1 MVPCTC
7 RWEAEEQQHQEYLD
21 KMKRVDARRKA
32 NLAKQLAAGFTCT
45 MEKATCGKHF
55 DSKPLFN
62 QHLAKH
68 KGDMRARLVCTE
80 ETTKTTVCEEKFTN
94 RRAYTQHIEGHRS
107 KRLKAFQQ
115 NVRSV
120 LLVNRLGLLVGAFE
134 KEFRMMVGQMVPYK
148 ALGCQGSLELLQQ
161 CPEVVEVRKLE
172 DGNTLLVGI
181 PDDRTEHMA
190 KMIGSQK
197 AEARGYDY
205 RTGEVL
211 KKQSSAAKR
220 DIQKVAGRRAR
231 LVTPFLREQVRRM
244 MELEEHEAG
253 LELEEFMDSYKAL
266 HDYPLEPQY
275 FGFAGVQDLLHHGL
289 QEVLALRLG
298 VDRRWTVHP
307 LRLAPSHALE
317 PPRHLRTALRA
328 LLAPRPGG
336 VEVEALPL
344 VYGGALEPREFGY
357 SSLEELCLALAIAG
371 DCSFKA
377 AEGGEGP
384 WILPVTAP
392 APTPAPAATRVK
404 SKPKDHATALSVT
417 KKTVESG
424 WWGDVVEVAGE
435 KALYVQALDTREEL
449 WHLEDQMEEHY
460 SRGGG
465 KVAVAEVGATV
476 VHLSPVTGVWCRGE
490 VVEVHEEEVE
500 VRYLDY
506 GGVVRVASALLRR
519 LEQRFSRLAGQ
530 VVEVRR
536 GEVEEKGEVVWVE
549 KRGDGRLQSCPV
561 ARAPVWWGKVEVE
574 QEHLEEEEVF
584 RRTLAVSIARVAI
597 KC

>member
-1 MVPCTC
+1 
-7 RWEAEEQQHQEYLD
+7 
-21 KMKRVDARRKA
+21 MKRVDARRKA

-68 KGDMRARLVCTE
+68 KGEMRARLVCTE

-94 RRAYTQHIEGHRS
+94 RRAYNQHMEEHRS

-134 KEFRMMVGQMVPYK
+134 KEFRTMVGQMVPYK
-148 ALGCQGSLELLQQ
+148 ALGCQSSLELLQQ
-161 CPEVVEVRKLE
+161 CPEVVEVRQLE

-253 LELEEFMDSYKAL
+253 LELEEFMATYKAL

-275 FGFAGVQDLLHHGL
+275 FGFAGVQDLLHHSL
-289 QEVLALRLG
+289 QDILVLRLG
-298 VDRRWTVHP
+298 ADRRWTVHP
-307 LRLAPSHALE
+307 LHPAPSHALE
-317 PPRHLRTALRA
+317 PPRHLRTSLRA
-328 LLAPRPGG
+328 LLASRPGG

-344 VYGGALEPREFGY
+344 VHGGALEPREFGH
-357 SSLEELCLALAIAG
+357 SSLEELCLALAMAG

-384 WILPVTAP
+384 WVLPVPAPAP
-392 APTPAPAATRVK
+392 APTPAATRVK
-404 SKPKDHATALSVT
+404 SKDHSTAVHVT
-417 KKTVESG
+417 KKPVQSG
-424 WWGDVVEVAGE
+424 WWGEVVEVAGVE
-435 KALYVQALDTREEL
+435 TLHVLALDTREEL
-449 WHLEDQMEEHY
+449 WRLEDHMEEHY

-465 KVAVAEVGATV
+465 GRGGGHGGAP
-476 VHLSPVTGVWCRGE
+476 LSCHW
-490 VVEVHEEEVE
+490 
-500 VRYLDY
+500 
-506 GGVVRVASALLRR
+506 GVV
-519 LEQRFSRLAGQ
+519 QG
-530 VVEVRR
+530 
-536 GEVEEKGEVVWVE
+536 
-549 KRGDGRLQSCPV
+549 
-561 ARAPVWWGKVEVE
+561 
-574 QEHLEEEEVF
+574 
-584 RRTLAVSIARVAI
+584 
-597 KC
+597 